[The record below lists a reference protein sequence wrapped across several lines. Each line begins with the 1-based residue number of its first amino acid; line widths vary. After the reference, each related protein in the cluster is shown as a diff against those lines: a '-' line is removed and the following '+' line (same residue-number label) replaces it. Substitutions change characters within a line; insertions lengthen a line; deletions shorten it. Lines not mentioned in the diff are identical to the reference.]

1 MVPSGPRRLHSREI
15 VMSNTRVAPYRSA
28 EDRAWDALYRSVN
41 DPSTAAEVVELF
53 DADPDVRKAHLALY
67 LRCRQTVRAME
78 LRRMRI
84 ERVAAFLQMAFFF
97 VIARPFVGMIRLFR
111 GGTDVAIEMMPKGQR
126 LVSGSNKKSEPA
138 GRRARKLKDNPEVA
152 QVVQELQSAA
162 PVPATSAGA
171 ALPVDDQAF
180 ATVSKAK
187 ADL

>member
-1 MVPSGPRRLHSREI
+1 
-15 VMSNTRVAPYRSA
+15 MSNTRVAPYRSA

-126 LVSGSNKKSEPA
+126 QVSGSNKKSEPA
-138 GRRARKLKDNPEVA
+138 VRRVKKLNSKPAVA
-152 QVVQELQSAA
+152 PADQELNALTPAPASA
-162 PVPATSAGA
+162 SASS
-171 ALPVDDQAF
+171 LPPNGDQDF
-180 ATVSKAK
+180 ATVFNAK
-187 ADL
+187 AD

>member
-1 MVPSGPRRLHSREI
+1 
-15 VMSNTRVAPYRSA
+15 MSNTRVAPYRSA

-41 DPSTAAEVVELF
+41 DPSTATEVVELF

-84 ERVAAFLQMAFFF
+84 ERVATFLQVAFFF
-97 VIARPFVGMIRLFR
+97 VITTPCVGLIRLFR
-111 GGTDVAIEMMPKGQR
+111 DGSDVAVELMPKPQR
-126 LVSGSNKKSEPA
+126 QVSVSSRKSEPA
-138 GRRARKLKDNPEVA
+138 ARRARKLKDNPEVA

-171 ALPVDDQAF
+171 ALPPDDQAF
-180 ATVSKAK
+180 ATVFKAK
-187 ADL
+187 ADS